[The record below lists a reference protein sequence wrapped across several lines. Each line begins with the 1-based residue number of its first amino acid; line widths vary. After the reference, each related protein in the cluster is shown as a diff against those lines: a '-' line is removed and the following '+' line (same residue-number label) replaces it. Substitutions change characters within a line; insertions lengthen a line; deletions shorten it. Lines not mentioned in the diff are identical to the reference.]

1 MALAKSLRLGIGFSL
16 EEFHYESCC
25 VRSGVIAVGNS
36 LFYMWNGTE
45 NYYDGICP
53 GKAATNSFL

>member
-1 MALAKSLRLGIGFSL
+1 MNLVVSVPGLSPL
-16 EEFHYESCC
+16 
-25 VRSGVIAVGNS
+25 VIAAGNS